1 MSMQVVIDYTKLSMT
16 ELHLCQSAIMKE
28 IQTRDQYSQMQLQN
42 IISQQRGFA
51 AQIEAAELR
60 KRDAERK
67 RITLVRILDETC
79 RSLIDFDVQWVEEPE
94 KILFR
99 LKEYA
104 QQSRSEI
111 EKLKAEHEAQISE
124 LQLHLTPESPP
135 EVREQRQ
142 ADIQAS

>member
-1 MSMQVVIDYTKLSMT
+1 MQVGIDYTKLSMT

-28 IQTRDQYSQMQLQN
+28 IQARDQYSQLQLEN
-42 IISQQRGFA
+42 VISQQRGFA
-51 AQIEAAELR
+51 AQLEAAELR

-79 RSLIDFDVQWVEEPE
+79 RSLPDFDVQLVEEPE
-94 KILFR
+94 QRLVR

-124 LQLHLTPESPP
+124 LQLCINPETPPK
-135 EVREQRQ
+135 VKEQH
-142 ADIQAS
+142 